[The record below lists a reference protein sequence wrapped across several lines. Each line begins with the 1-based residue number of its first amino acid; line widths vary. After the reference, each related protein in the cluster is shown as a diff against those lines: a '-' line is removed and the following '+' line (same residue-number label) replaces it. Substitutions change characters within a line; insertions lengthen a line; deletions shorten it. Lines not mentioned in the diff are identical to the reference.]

1 MRTRKNLLEWTVF
14 TISLVLVA
22 AVFATLIVA
31 GLRSDD
37 APPSIVVETGPPER
51 SATGFQVSVRA
62 RNEGSETAE
71 EVRIEVELLD
81 GDTTLERAETTIP
94 FLPKD
99 SSRAGW
105 VVFRRDPSCCRIE
118 ARAAGYNRP

>member
-1 MRTRKNLLEWTVF
+1 MKPKKNPLEWTVF
-14 TISLVLVA
+14 AISLVLVA

-37 APPSIVVETGPPER
+37 KPPSIVVETGPPER
-51 SATGFQVSVRA
+51 SAAGFRVSVRA

-81 GDTTLERAETTIP
+81 GDTTLERAEMTIH
-94 FLPKD
+94 FLPKG
-99 SSRAGW
+99 STREGW
-105 VVFRRDPSCCRIE
+105 VVFPRDPSCCRIE
-118 ARAAGYNRP
+118 ARAVSYNRP